1 MHIMRYT
8 AAGVLVVLVAV
19 VGCAARSDPSAQSH
33 IVSDKLRH
41 TRALEQQARER
52 NTHGVYISAAVRPET
67 ERDLGHRETLMFL
80 KNINFRIFGKIG
92 YKAESLIVSAHAKN
106 PSHPVIMDDPQSFDL
121 TVMSGK
127 VIVSGELLTELMN
140 THVFNFEGAPLR
152 NLQVQTKPD
161 LLVMAGQMN
170 RHGKWVPFTME
181 GALSVVDNET
191 LAFTPTNTLIE
202 GKAANAMLE
211 AANINLD
218 EVITLKAPGITLT
231 KSTIYLKP
239 SSMFPPPALSLS
251 IKSVT
256 VEHSGLVLEGASK
269 IVPAFPEPLAKSD
282 SYIIIRGG
290 DVKFLNMMP
299 VNVLMQIMSTNAS
312 GPLDFSLYDY
322 REQLAAGHL
331 NFRQDGGVLVYLKN
345 YDEIKVGEASR

>member
-1 MHIMRYT
+1 MRIMRYT
-8 AAGVLVVLVAV
+8 AASVLVVLVAV
-19 VGCAARSDPSAQSH
+19 VGCSAGGDPSAQSH
-33 IVSDKLRH
+33 VVSDKLQH
-41 TRALEQQARER
+41 TRVLEQQARER
-52 NTHGVYISAAVRPET
+52 NIHGAYVSAAVRPET
-67 ERDLGHRETLMFL
+67 ERDSGHRETLMFL

-92 YKAESLIVSAHAKN
+92 YKAESLVVSAHAKD
-106 PSHPVIMDDPQSFDL
+106 PSHPVIMDDPKSFDL
-121 TVMSGK
+121 TVLSGK
-127 VIVSGELLTELMN
+127 VIVSGESLTELMV

-181 GALSVVDNET
+181 GALSVVDGET

-202 GKAANAMLE
+202 GKSANAMLE

-218 EVITLKAPGITLT
+218 EVISLKAPGITLA

-239 SSMFPPPALSLS
+239 SGMFPPPALSLS
-251 IKSVT
+251 IKSAKVD
-256 VEHSGLVLEGASK
+256 HSGLILEGTSK
-269 IVPAFPEPLAKSD
+269 TAPVFPEPLVKSD

-299 VNVLMQIMSTNAS
+299 VNILMQIMSTNAN

-331 NFRQDGGVLVYLKN
+331 RFRPDGGVLVYLKN